1 MTRELGVLCMSY
13 GTARG
18 LDDVEQY
25 YTHIRGGRPPAP
37 EHLQELQDRY
47 RAIGGRSPLI
57 EITEAQVR
65 GVERELNEAER
76 LHGGT
81 RVFHAYHGMKHQTP
95 YIEDAVTAMA
105 DDAVREAVGLVL
117 APHYSRMS
125 VGAYVERAGKAAADA
140 GIDISFVEHWHDD
153 PDFVRFLMF
162 RVSDAI
168 GRLPEEERS
177 RAPVVFSAHSLPARI
192 VDEGDPYPGQLEESA
207 LLVGR
212 EVGLPAE
219 RVRVAWQSA
228 GRTGEPWLG
237 PDLTEVLREVAVEG
251 HRAAVSC
258 PVGFVSDHLE
268 ILYDIDIEAQE
279 VARGLGL
286 ILERT
291 ASPNDDPDFLRI
303 LAGIVRHAVDGGRK
317 SEEGEV
323 RPP

>member
-1 MTRELGVLCMSY
+1 MTGELGVLCMSY

-18 LDDVEQY
+18 PDDVEQY

-37 EHLQELQDRY
+37 ELLAELKERY

-65 GVERELNEAER
+65 GVERELNEAE
-76 LHGGT
+76 LAQGGT
-81 RVFHAYHGMKHQTP
+81 LIFRAYHGMKHQTP
-95 YIEDAVTAMA
+95 YIEDAVTTMA
-105 DDAVREAVGLVL
+105 TGGVREAVGLVL

-140 GIDISFVEHWHDD
+140 GMDISFVEHWHDD
-153 PDFVRFLMF
+153 PDFVRFLMV
-162 RVSDAI
+162 RVSEAI
-168 GRLPEEERS
+168 GRLPQEERS

-212 EVGLPAE
+212 ELGLPAG

-228 GRTGEPWLG
+228 GRTAEPGLG
-237 PDLTEVLREVAVEG
+237 PDLTEVLRELAVEG
-251 HRAAVSC
+251 HRAVVSC

-268 ILYDIDIEAQE
+268 ILYDIDVEARE
-279 VARGLGL
+279 VARELSITL
-286 ILERT
+286 VRT
-291 ASPNDDPDFLRI
+291 DSPNEDPEFLRA
-303 LAGIVRHAVDGGRK
+303 LAGIVRRHVATR
-317 SEEGEV
+317 EEEI
-323 RPP
+323 